1 MTEALIR
8 DLAKINA
15 LRVVSRTSV
24 LRYKG
29 SKKAASEIAREFNVQ
44 ALVEGAVTR
53 VGERVRI
60 SARLIRVTT
69 DQPVWAESYDRDLRD
84 VLRLQDDVAR
94 SIARQIEIEVTPEE
108 RARLTGARQMDP
120 GAYQAYLKGRYF

>member
-1 MTEALIR
+1 
-8 DLAKINA
+8 
-15 LRVVSRTSV
+15 
-24 LRYKG
+24 
-29 SKKAASEIAREFNVQ
+29 
-44 ALVEGAVTR
+44 LVEGAVTR

-108 RARLTGARQMDP
+108 RARLTGARQIDP

>member
-29 SKKAASEIAREFNVQ
+29 SKKAASEIAREFNV
-44 ALVEGAVTR
+44 
-53 VGERVRI
+53 
-60 SARLIRVTT
+60 
-69 DQPVWAESYDRDLRD
+69 
-84 VLRLQDDVAR
+84 
-94 SIARQIEIEVTPEE
+94 
-108 RARLTGARQMDP
+108 
-120 GAYQAYLKGRYF
+120 